1 MAIEFEIKLA
11 LPRYLKNRTIESAIS
26 AVEGVT
32 LGCWSEHMQENTYFD
47 SSDGAVRQARIA
59 LRHRRV
65 DGRHVVTVKTAAPGG
80 ARHEWESDFD
90 GADIPR
96 ALKSL
101 DISIP
106 LPPVEDIIS
115 GKTALVPI
123 ARTDYLRR
131 CCEARY
137 RGCTVEIAID
147 RGVLRRGDIRR
158 SFTELELELVS
169 GSEEDVR
176 QLAELVRTRLGLRY
190 ELRGKLSRAMNL
202 RKRK

>member
-26 AVEGVT
+26 AVDGIV
-32 LGCWSEHMQENTYFD
+32 LGSWSEHMQDNTYFD

-90 GADIPR
+90 GADIPK
-96 ALKSL
+96 ALGEL

-115 GKTALVPI
+115 EKTTLVPI

-131 CCEARY
+131 CCEVRY
-137 RGCTVEIAID
+137 RDCTAEIAID
-147 RGVLRRGDIRR
+147 RGVLRKGDIRR
-158 SFTELELELVS
+158 SFAELELELIS
-169 GSEEDVR
+169 GNEEDVR
-176 QLAELVRTRLGLRY
+176 QLAEIVRTRLGLRY